1 MKKIIT
7 LFTTLCF
14 ALGMMAMTCVE
25 AAQAALSVGAN
36 NEQYNNGAVYTI
48 EGYVTGIKTAYS
60 DQYHNISFWIAD
72 TQDGGEVLQAYR
84 AACESEEA
92 APAVGDKVQVTGT
105 LTKYNTTAEF
115 SAGCTFV
122 IVEQAGGDTPAVTD
136 PTNCAEAAAA
146 ALSVENNNDLYN
158 NGAVYTIEGYVTGI
172 KTAYSDQFHNIS
184 FWIADTQNGGEVLQ
198 AYRAACESEADAP
211 AVGDKVQV
219 TGTLSKYNITPEF
232 TAGCTFVIIEH
243 ATTTAIDNATVAGKA
258 VKRIENGTVV
268 IYRNGVKYNING
280 QRVR

>member
-14 ALGMMAMTCVE
+14 ALGIMAMTCVE

-60 DQYHNISFWIAD
+60 DQFHNISFWIAD
-72 TQDGGEVLQAYR
+72 TQD
-84 AACESEEA
+84 
-92 APAVGDKVQVTGT
+92 
-105 LTKYNTTAEF
+105 
-115 SAGCTFV
+115 
-122 IVEQAGGDTPAVTD
+122 
-136 PTNCAEAAAA
+136 
-146 ALSVENNNDLYN
+146 
-158 NGAVYTIEGYVTGI
+158 
-172 KTAYSDQFHNIS
+172 
-184 FWIADTQNGGEVLQ
+184 GGEVLQ

-219 TGTLSKYNITPEF
+219 TGQLSKYNSTPEF
-232 TAGCTFVIIEH
+232 VAGCTFVIIEH
-243 ATTTAIDNATVAGKA
+243 ATTTAIDNATVADKA

-268 IYRNGVKYNING
+268 IYRSGVKYNING
-280 QRVR
+280 QLMK